1 MTHYVYIFINTPK
14 DVFNVGYSSD
24 IKRTILFYS
33 GLPMY
38 RAQIGY
44 RQNILVWVG
53 SVSSEEKAVTGMNK
67 IMAMN
72 KAEKL
77 KLIESL
83 NPNFEELIQGK
94 NFAL

>member
-1 MTHYVYIFINTPK
+1 MTNYVYIFINSTK
-14 DVFNVGYSSD
+14 DKFNVGYSKD
-24 IKRTILFYS
+24 MKRTILFYS

-38 RAQIGY
+38 HTQVGY

-53 SVSSEEKAVTGMNK
+53 SVSNEDKAVEWMKK

-72 KAEKL
+72 KDEKL
-77 KLIESL
+77 KLIQSL